1 MNLLEAYNEVYN
13 TEYNLSED
21 LTSLL
26 LQYCIEDVEEAKT
39 FAEDLL
45 STNLVQDF
53 LFELSEALDV
63 DISEYL
69 TEGVGSMAVRGVI
82 NALSSAGRSKAGLA
96 AGTALGRKP
105 ESLVR
110 GAAASASIRSARAA
124 RPAAS
129 TELPGKYAAMQFKKR
144 IDTAVSRPA
153 LPAARSP
160 VAPKPTTAPK
170 RTPADAGM
178 PFRATGPGGDARTQR
193 LAAQAAP
200 GSGVRPTAS
209 RMTGGADA
217 LNVARRAMAGAAAA
231 GVAASAAAPAVK
243 DAEKKSKPES
253 SINKYNTMDSD
264 GKIRNRLAV
273 GPKIVGPKKVGT
285 VAQAFDTAFAG
296 ARKAGK
302 SDFEFQGK
310 KYTTKMKEDRADYFD
325 DILEYLVS
333 EGFVNTNAEALNMMA
348 CLDEA
353 AVTKLFY
360 KLQSKGKGGSS
371 TARAQ
376 LTSDADLET
385 QKNLKMKKQKQ
396 KQMRD
401 REDDDDPRDHGSM
414 SAAERNPSM
423 R

>member
-26 LQYCIEDVEEAKT
+26 LQYCIEDLEEAKT

-82 NALSSAGRSKAGLA
+82 NALSSAGRTKAGLA

-105 ESLVR
+105 ESIVR
-110 GAAASASIRSARAA
+110 GAAASSSIRSARSA
-124 RPAAS
+124 RPAAT
-129 TELPGKYAAMQFKKR
+129 TELPGKYATMQFKKK
-144 IDTAVSRPA
+144 IDTAISRPA

-160 VAPKPTTAPK
+160 VAKPTAAPR
-170 RTPADAGM
+170 RTPTDAGM

-302 SDFEFQGK
+302 SEFEFQGK

-325 DILEYLVS
+325 AILEYLVS

-360 KLQSKGKGGSS
+360 KLQAKGKGSSS

-376 LTSDADLET
+376 LKSDADLET
-385 QKNLKMKKQKQ
+385 QKNLKMKKQRQ

>member
-26 LQYCIEDVEEAKT
+26 LQYCIEDLEEAKI

-69 TEGVGSMAVRGVI
+69 TEGKGSMAIRGVI
-82 NALSSAGRSKAGLA
+82 NALSSAGRLNAGLVR
-96 AGTALGRKP
+96 GTALGTKP
-105 ESLVR
+105 ESIVR
-110 GAAASASIRSARAA
+110 GAAASASIRSARSA
-124 RPAAS
+124 RPAA
-129 TELPGKYAAMQFKKR
+129 TPELPGKYATMQFKKK
-144 IDTAVSRPA
+144 IDTALSRPA
-153 LPAARSP
+153 LPAGRSP
-160 VAPKPTTAPK
+160 VAPEPTAPR
-170 RTPADAGM
+170 RTPTDAGM

-200 GSGVRPTAS
+200 GSGVRPKAS
-209 RMTGGADA
+209 RMTGGPDA

-231 GVAASAAAPAVK
+231 GVAASAVAPVAK
-243 DAEKKSKPES
+243 DTEKKPKPES
-253 SINKYNTMDSD
+253 SINKYNTQDLD
-264 GKIRNRLAV
+264 GKIRNRLKV

-285 VAQAFDTAFAG
+285 VAQAFDNAFAD
-296 ARKAGK
+296 AKKAGK
-302 SDFEFQGK
+302 PEFEFQGK
-310 KYTTKMKEDRADYFD
+310 KYTTKMREDRADYFD

-360 KLQSKGKGGSS
+360 KLQRAGKGGSP

-376 LTSDADLET
+376 LRSDADLKT
-385 QKNLKMKKQKQ
+385 QKNLNMEKQRQKQ
-396 KQMRD
+396 KRD

>member
-160 VAPKPTTAPK
+160 VAPKPITAPK

-376 LTSDADLET
+376 LRSDADLET
-385 QKNLKMKKQKQ
+385 QKNLKMKKQRQ

>member
-1 MNLLEAYNEVYN
+1 MNLLEAYNEVYD

-96 AGTALGRKP
+96 VGTALGKKP

-124 RPAAS
+124 RPAAT

-160 VAPKPTTAPK
+160 VAPKPTAPR
-170 RTPADAGM
+170 RTPTDAGM

-231 GVAASAAAPAVK
+231 GVAASAAAPVVK

-302 SDFEFQGK
+302 SEFEFQGK

-360 KLQSKGKGGSS
+360 KLQAKGKGSSS
-371 TARAQ
+371 TAQAQ
-376 LTSDADLET
+376 LRPEADLKT
-385 QKNLKMKKQKQ
+385 QKNLKTEKQRQKQ
-396 KQMRD
+396 KRD

>member
-1 MNLLEAYNEVYN
+1 
-13 TEYNLSED
+13 
-21 LTSLL
+21 
-26 LQYCIEDVEEAKT
+26 
-39 FAEDLL
+39 
-45 STNLVQDF
+45 
-53 LFELSEALDV
+53 
-63 DISEYL
+63 
-69 TEGVGSMAVRGVI
+69 
-82 NALSSAGRSKAGLA
+82 
-96 AGTALGRKP
+96 
-105 ESLVR
+105 
-110 GAAASASIRSARAA
+110 
-124 RPAAS
+124 
-129 TELPGKYAAMQFKKR
+129 MQFKKK
-144 IDTAVSRPA
+144 IDTAISRPA
-153 LPAARSP
+153 LPAGRSP
-160 VAPKPTTAPK
+160 VASTPTAPR
-170 RTPADAGM
+170 RTPTDAGM

-200 GSGVRPTAS
+200 GSGVKPKAS

-302 SDFEFQGK
+302 SEFEFQGK

-325 DILEYLVS
+325 AILEYLVS

-360 KLQSKGKGGSS
+360 KLQAKGKGSSS

-376 LTSDADLET
+376 LKSDADLET
-385 QKNLKMKKQKQ
+385 QKNLKMKKQRQ